1 MATYNGATILECP
14 HYALRGVSGPQSI
27 EWTNNEAVATT
38 QSSFTGSIK
47 TYDWGASW
55 WSAQVS
61 FNKMDRR
68 SYSAWSAFLLACR
81 GGVNVFML
89 GDPKAKY
96 PLGTAIGTPT
106 TDSVQT
112 GYSLVTSGW
121 LANQGCLLFAGDYIQ
136 IGKRLYRITAN
147 AASDSSGAATLG
159 IWPNLRSDNQTS
171 GLSIITRNCQGLFK
185 LKPSATTG
193 SVTTDALWGIGALEI
208 IEAI

>member
-1 MATYNGATILECP
+1 MTILQCP

-38 QSSFTGSIK
+38 QSPFTGAVK

-81 GGVNVFML
+81 GGVNTFLL
-89 GDPKAKY
+89 GDPKARY
-96 PLGTAIGTPT
+96 PLGSALGTPT
-106 TDSVQT
+106 VNGAQT
-112 GYSLVTSGW
+112 GYSLVTAGW
-121 LANQGCLLFAGDYIQ
+121 QASQQCLFFAGDYIQ
-136 IGKRLYRITAN
+136 IGNRLYRITAN
-147 AASDSSGAATLG
+147 VASDSTGAATLP
-159 IWPNLRSDNQTS
+159 IWPNLRADNQVDA
-171 GLSIITRNCQGLFK
+171 LPIITRDCKGLFK
-185 LKPSATTG
+185 LKPTATTG